1 MPAKE
6 QLVKPVSS
14 IYIYIFFFFES
25 KILTVNK
32 LTHPFCIPNILES
45 IYVKL
50 TEGSDWSHPSHCLQ
64 GKKEVN
70 GLARW
75 VTFPQLVG
83 EEVGRLSR
91 QGKLLF
97 HVLCSLCV
105 TSPST
110 TPHTHPAPAA
120 WPHYTASDIPGTSA
134 LQEFRPQLEC
144 AFAIVPMNNS
154 LFTLKSWLGNLK
166 NYLPFLYQSPYSA
179 HIIFWSAIEFMYFL
193 CLLSFSC
200 LLPRGKKGKLHE
212 SSNCFVS

>member
-1 MPAKE
+1 MK
-6 QLVKPVSS
+6 LFSS
-14 IYIYIFFFFES
+14 ALTVFLHKFLTYHRKYIHGLLWPYIYIYFFFES

-32 LTHPFCIPNILES
+32 VTHPFCIPNILES

-50 TEGSDWSHPSHCLQ
+50 TEGSDWSHPPR
-64 GKKEVN
+64 KKEVN

-83 EEVGRLSR
+83 EEVGPLSR

-154 LFTLKSWLGNLK
+154 LIIYAQVLTWKSQKLSTLSLSISLFSTHHLLK
-166 NYLPFLYQSPYSA
+166 CYWIHVFLMFA
-179 HIIFWSAIEFMYFL
+179 
-193 CLLSFSC
+193 
-200 LLPRGKKGKLHE
+200 
-212 SSNCFVS
+212 